1 MRAVALALRL
11 ALALIGA
18 AVSASAE
25 TPQVDYLLQC
35 QGCHRADG
43 GGTPDS
49 VPHLRDFVGRFLTV
63 PGGREYLIR
72 VPGSAQSPLDDAE
85 LAAVLNWMIERF
97 GPAEVSAAYTPF
109 SAEEVTRVRRPPLT
123 DVESVRSD
131 LVSRMSATQ
140 APPAD

>member
-1 MRAVALALRL
+1 MRTTALALGL
-11 ALALIGA
+11 ALLAGV
-18 AVSASAE
+18 VSAHAE

-43 GGTPDS
+43 GDTPGS
-49 VPHLRDFVGRFLTV
+49 VPALRDFVGRFLSV

-97 GPAEVSAAYTPF
+97 GPAEVSAAFTPF
-109 SAEEVTRVRRPPLT
+109 TAQEITRLRTPPLT
-123 DVESVRSD
+123 EVESVRSD
-131 LVSRMSATQ
+131 LVSRMAEGHTL
-140 APPAD
+140 PAD

>member
-1 MRAVALALRL
+1 MRQAALG
-11 ALALIGA
+11 LALIVWG
-18 AVSASAE
+18 VSAHAE

-43 GGTPDS
+43 SGTPNS
-49 VPHLRDFVGRFLTV
+49 VPPLRDFVGRFLTV

-97 GPAEVSAAYTPF
+97 GPAETSAAFTPF
-109 SAEEVTRVRRPPLT
+109 SAEEVARLRRPPLT

-131 LVSRMSATQ
+131 LLSRMPAPNALSA
-140 APPAD
+140 D

>member
-1 MRAVALALRL
+1 MRGVALALGL
-11 ALALIGA
+11 ALLTA
-18 AVSASAE
+18 ADSARTE

-43 GGTPDS
+43 GETPGA
-49 VPHLRDFVGRFLTV
+49 VPALRDSVGRFLGV

-97 GPAEVSAAYTPF
+97 GPAESSASFTPF
-109 SAEEVTRVRRPPLT
+109 SAEEVAHARRPPLT
-123 DVESVRSD
+123 DVERTRRD
-131 LVSRMSATQ
+131 LVRRMADHAAVSA
-140 APPAD
+140 D